1 MKTPKLALTLA
12 FLLCGLLSAN
22 EAAAQSAACSR
33 LLSQINST
41 GNGGGKYAAAAAKQR
56 SEISRTQAYANSLG
70 CENRQFLF
78 FGKAAPPECAGVK
91 ARISQMQANY
101 NALADAA
108 ENSGG
113 GRKAALQAQ
122 YEANCLRPAQPQVA
136 SAQPQRGL
144 FDAIFNP
151 NQQRTPQYE
160 DMPIDRQDL
169 RGSDSGDDEPARH
182 ARGGRVAICVKML
195 DGGFFPVSYSA
206 RGADLEDLDSLC
218 KALCPATDVM
228 VFTWNPNGDLNDA
241 VDINDRSYSE
251 LPNKLKFQTKFVP
264 EATCKPAGKNWAEV
278 LGPAEQAL
286 GEHSKHD
293 ILVTPARAAELSR
306 GKDPSVLAA
315 LAGKKKSAAADDA
328 EVEAFTAAL
337 SKATAANGTSSGIGG
352 GRPSSGPVISVTQGE
367 LQDQVG
373 PDGETRKVR
382 IIAPTL

>member
-1 MKTPKLALTLA
+1 MNTPKLRLRIGFLIGV
-12 FLLCGLLSAN
+12 LLCSN
-22 EAAAQSAACSR
+22 EAVAQSAACSR
-33 LLSQINST
+33 LLSQINSS
-41 GNGGGKYAAAAAKQR
+41 GGGAGRYAAAAAKQR

-78 FGKAAPPECAGVK
+78 FGKAAPPQCVGVK

-101 NALADAA
+101 NALSDAA

-122 YEANCLRPAQPQVA
+122 YEANCLRPAQQQVA
-136 SAQPQRGL
+136 SAQPQRGF
-144 FDAIFNP
+144 FDGIFNP
-151 NQQRTPQYE
+151 NQRRTPQYE
-160 DMPIDRQDL
+160 DIPIDKPDL
-169 RGSDSGDDEPARH
+169 RGSDNGDDEPARH
-182 ARGGRVAICVKML
+182 MRGGRVAICVKML

-251 LPNKLKFQTKFVP
+251 LPNRLKFQTKFVP
-264 EATCKPAGKNWAEV
+264 EAACKPAGKNWDEV

-293 ILVTPARAAELSR
+293 ILITPARAVELSR
-306 GKDPSVLAA
+306 GKDPGVLTA
-315 LAGKKKSAAADDA
+315 LAGRKKSAAADDA
-328 EVEAFTAAL
+328 EVEAYTAAL
-337 SKATAANGTSSGIGG
+337 SKATAINGASSGIGG
-352 GRPSSGPVISVTQGE
+352 GRASSGPVVSVTQGE

-373 PDGETRKVR
+373 PDGVKRKVR